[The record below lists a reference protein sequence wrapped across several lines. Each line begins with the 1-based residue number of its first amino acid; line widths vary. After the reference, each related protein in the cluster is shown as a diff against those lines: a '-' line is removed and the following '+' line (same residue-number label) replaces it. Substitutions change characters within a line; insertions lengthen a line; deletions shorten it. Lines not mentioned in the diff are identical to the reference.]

1 MPKAESIPRGVR
13 KFLDLSTGH
22 LPVSDRVLM
31 VSSAIEALSFSAFA
45 GPYGWFVHVPEDGAS
60 ICWTGSGALNAV
72 FARARELD
80 CDYVLL
86 DADGPQDEAL
96 PWFDED

>member
-1 MPKAESIPRGVR
+1 MTKAETAPCGVR

-22 LPVSDRVLM
+22 LPASDRVLM
-31 VSSAIEALSFSAFA
+31 VSSAIETLPFGAFI
-45 GPYGWFVHVPEDGAS
+45 GPHGWFVHVPEDDVS
-60 ICWTGSGALNAV
+60 LRWNGSEALDKM
-72 FARARELD
+72 FARARDLD

-86 DADGPQDEAL
+86 DADGPRDEAL

>member
-1 MPKAESIPRGVR
+1 MPKAASVPNGVR

-31 VSSAIEALSFSAFA
+31 ASSALETLSFSAFP
-45 GPYGWFVHVPEDGAS
+45 GVYGWFVHVPEEGTPAR
-60 ICWTGSGALNAV
+60 WNGSDALDTV

-86 DADGPQDEAL
+86 DADGPRDEAL